1 MQGIKGFR
9 DLLKSSPF
17 RELDVKTA
25 DGDTLRVIHPDFA
38 IISPDETEVIIYD
51 KDSHFR
57 IVAMDLIVQL
67 EPAREKEKGRTRK
80 KG

>member
-1 MQGIKGFR
+1 MQATIRFR
-9 DLLKSSPF
+9 DLLRAEPF
-17 RELDVKTA
+17 REFDVKTA

-67 EPAREKEKGRTRK
+67 EPVRPPAK
-80 KG
+80 KRAKR